1 LKGRCWTKK
10 EDRILAETVLRHI
23 REGSTQLKA
32 FEEVARKLG
41 RTPGA
46 CGFRWNAVVRRQE
59 EENFLKA
66 KKQRLIRHF
75 KNGRTDTVNSLKQL
89 IQMLRRHEKEF
100 HALVDHVNELGKE
113 LEEKEKEYERI
124 AEENRR
130 LTEQLNAVERLR
142 ELLNERY
149 SELLQL
155 LRSVRPSG
163 DSDDEAV
170 VHTISSVAE
179 SPEDKADKDSGEER
193 QTKTNE
199 A

>member
-1 LKGRCWTKK
+1 M
-10 EDRILAETVLRHI
+10 AETVLRHI

-46 CGFRWNAVVRRQE
+46 CGFRWNAVVRRKE
-59 EENFLKA
+59 EENFLRA
-66 KKQRLIRHF
+66 KKQRLAKHL
-75 KNGRTDTVNSLKQL
+75 KNGRMDTVDSLKQL

-100 HALVDHVNELGKE
+100 HALVNHVDELGKE
-113 LEEKEKEYERI
+113 LEEKEREYERI

-130 LTEQLNAVERLR
+130 LTEQLGAVERLK

-149 SELLQL
+149 SELFQL
-155 LRSVRPSG
+155 LRSVRSSG

-179 SPEDKADKDSGEER
+179 SAEEKADADPGEEKR
-193 QTKTNE
+193 AKMNGV
-199 A
+199 